1 MGIAGHRLELIW
13 TYPVFLPAGILIL
26 SLIPTAPDRRSMN
39 VFAFLAVFW
48 GACLLGLMFEQ
59 GNFISKYRYHLDKN
73 LLRQEAEKFYR
84 EKTGKEIAFVSGK
97 IWNSAL
103 LQHAFSFRIEAA
115 PMADPLLLSLHEK
128 AIRGQDTLLIL
139 RSKKDLVCHA
149 DSILKSRNGK
159 FLWKEILVPY
169 KARFGKKKVYRCYLV
184 ILGDAYLAP
193 IPALDAE

>member
-1 MGIAGHRLELIW
+1 ML
-13 TYPVFLPAGILIL
+13 
-26 SLIPTAPDRRSMN
+26 
-39 VFAFLAVFW
+39 
-48 GACLLGLMFEQ
+48 
-59 GNFISKYRYHLDKN
+59 
-73 LLRQEAEKFYR
+73 R

-159 FLWKEILVPY
+159 ILWKEILVPY